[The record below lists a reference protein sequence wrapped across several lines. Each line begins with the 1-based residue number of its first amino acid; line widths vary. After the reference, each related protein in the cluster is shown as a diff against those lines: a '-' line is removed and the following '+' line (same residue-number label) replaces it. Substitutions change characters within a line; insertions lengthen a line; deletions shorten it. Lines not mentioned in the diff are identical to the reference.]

1 MPYEVRF
8 SKSAFKD
15 VKELPPK
22 LRKKLKS
29 IVVNQVAQKPRSG
42 KKLVGD
48 LAGLY
53 SIRLS
58 FKDRIIYTID
68 EEHKIVYVI
77 RARTHYGE

>member
-22 LRKKLKS
+22 LQKKLKS

-58 FKDRIIYTID
+58 FKDRIVYTID

-77 RARTHYGE
+77 RARTHYGG

>member
-22 LRKKLKS
+22 LQKKLKS

-58 FKDRIIYTID
+58 FKDRIVYTID
-68 EEHKIVYVI
+68 EKHKIVYVI
-77 RARTHYGE
+77 RARAHYGE